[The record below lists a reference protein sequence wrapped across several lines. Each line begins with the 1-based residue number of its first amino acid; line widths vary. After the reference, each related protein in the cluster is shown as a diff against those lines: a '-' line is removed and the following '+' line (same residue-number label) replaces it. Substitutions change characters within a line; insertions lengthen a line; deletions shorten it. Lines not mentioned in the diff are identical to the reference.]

1 MVAASPLA
9 AVALLRRD
17 HKATRSVRHSD
28 HRESTCDACKGS
40 CQRSPQILGRSDW
53 EAAAA
58 VARNRGL
65 HASTFMKAPRETHH
79 EQPRG
84 AVYLFHLVM
93 TVRLGLMRLFRW
105 GISHI
110 PDRQP
115 GSAFQSR
122 LTSATGEVARMHY
135 PERSD
140 LKGPTV
146 RSLVLTVGETAG
158 TLQWR
163 LERLRPRR
171 RWRVAGGTDLTIRSR
186 ACQRKVQ
193 LPPAGFRR
201 LSNLETAAAFSC
213 RH

>member
-1 MVAASPLA
+1 MLAKVVASGRLRSSDGATGK
-9 AVALLRRD
+9 LRR
-17 HKATRSVRHSD
+17 RSH
-28 HRESTCDACKGS
+28 E
-40 CQRSPQILGRSDW
+40 
-53 EAAAA
+53 
-58 VARNRGL
+58 NRGL

-186 ACQRKVQ
+186 ACQRKGQ

>member
-1 MVAASPLA
+1 
-9 AVALLRRD
+9 
-17 HKATRSVRHSD
+17 
-28 HRESTCDACKGS
+28 
-40 CQRSPQILGRSDW
+40 
-53 EAAAA
+53 
-58 VARNRGL
+58 
-65 HASTFMKAPRETHH
+65 MKAPRETHH
-79 EQPRG
+79 EQPRV